1 MVDRKE
7 VSLTRR
13 EAIRSAMAA
22 LTLAAP
28 ATALVVGQA
37 QAYDPQG
44 DEKRARYRETDHV
57 KAFYRTN
64 GYETLMK

>member
-1 MVDRKE
+1 MINRTQ
-7 VSLTRR
+7 VSVTRR
-13 EAIRSAMAA
+13 EALQSALAGLA
-22 LTLAAP
+22 LAGP
-28 ATALVVGQA
+28 ATVLVAGQA
-37 QAYDPQG
+37 QAYDPPR